1 MSNEEEVQLEKLKRR
16 KRVSMNGR
24 RWLAFAV
31 LCAAFVPG
39 WRALRIAPLPRP
51 AAPPPPFCSGPDGG
65 EASLKNASAE
75 FEAGEFS
82 QALALVRPLADAGCA
97 PALVLLADMHY
108 AGMGVPKDAAL
119 AASLYDKAA
128 AFGYAPALVAL
139 GDRYYS
145 GSGVARDEEAAYDA
159 YFRAAELDGGQGLWN
174 AAALLEKGVYPASR
188 AARQSAL
195 LQAARAAEASGS
207 ISARLLLGQVY
218 ESGRLGAK
226 ADYPLAYS
234 YYSRAAEAGSG
245 YAAWRAALMCHYGR
259 GISTDY
265 PLAARWYEAA
275 ARRGYGQARWNLAF
289 MLFHGGPGVKRAPWQ
304 GLRWLFFGPAR
315 APHARVQSGPLAGT
329 ERYF

>member
-16 KRVSMNGR
+16 KRASMNGR

-31 LCAAFVPG
+31 LCAAFVLG
-39 WRALRIAPLPRP
+39 WRALSIPSL
-51 AAPPPPFCSGPDGG
+51 PPPAPEELPFCSGEDG
-65 EASLKNASAE
+65 AADLKDASAE

-145 GSGVARDEEAAYDA
+145 GSGVPQDKEAAYDQYA
-159 YFRAAELDGGQGLWN
+159 RAAQLDGGQGLWN

-188 AARQSAL
+188 SAKQDL
-195 LQAARAAEASGS
+195 LLKSASAAEDRGS
-207 ISARLLLGQVY
+207 VSARLFLGQVY
-218 ESGRLGAK
+218 ENGRLGAK
-226 ADYPLAYS
+226 ADYPKAYS
-234 YYSRAAEAGSG
+234 YYSRAAESG
-245 YAAWRAALMCHYGR
+245 NGYGAWRAALMCHYGR
-259 GISTDY
+259 GIPTDY
-265 PLAARWYEAA
+265 PLAARWYALA
-275 ARRGYGQARWNLAF
+275 ARAGYGQARWNLAF
-289 MLFHGGPGVKRAPWQ
+289 MLFHGGPGVARAPWQ
-304 GLRWLFFGPAR
+304 GLRWLLFGPSR
-315 APHARVQSGPLAGT
+315 GFHGRVQSGPLAGT